1 MAARQG
7 PGNSPGIALHRQIKT
22 RRIEIEI
29 IDGHHLQGQTELR
42 GGCLQPATKT
52 GFAASRQG
60 AESDQMM

>member
-1 MAARQG
+1 MAARQS
-7 PGNSPGIALHRQIKT
+7 PGNSPGIALHRRIKT
-22 RRIEIEI
+22 RRIEIEVI
-29 IDGHHLQGQTELR
+29 NGHHLQGQTELG